1 MLFVVDRPVVMFPP
15 RRRELG
21 WWLPPWLAP
30 VRSRPTAPDS
40 ADGEDGAGVGA
51 GVDLWGYAI
60 RREWSDGAHDLFGFT
75 PRAGVALRRLDR
87 DRGYWRGGPVRP
99 TAVLL
104 VTASAGDVVSHP
116 VRGCRKLSC
125 PDSLQWGQ
133 R

>member
-1 MLFVVDRPVVMFPP
+1 MVAVVDRPVVMFPP

-21 WWLPPWLAP
+21 RWLPPWLTPA
-30 VRSRPTAPDS
+30 RSRPAAPDS
-40 ADGEDGAGVGA
+40 GEGVGSEA
-51 GVDLWGYAI
+51 DLWGYAI
-60 RREWSDGAHDLFGFT
+60 RREWPDGAHDLFGFT
-75 PRAGVALRRLDR
+75 PRADVALRRLDR

-104 VTASAGDVVSHP
+104 VTASADEVVAHP
-116 VRGCRKLSC
+116 VRGCRKSSC